1 MFVIW
6 PLTSGCA
13 LQKPNMGLGVILDS
27 AVGVFPYKT
36 GPLLQLLTA
45 LLSDKS
51 TAKKVKLNGLK
62 MPS

>member
-1 MFVIW
+1 
-6 PLTSGCA
+6 
-13 LQKPNMGLGVILDS
+13 MGLGVILDS

-51 TAKKVKLNGLK
+51 TAKKVPTICRNSKN
-62 MPS
+62 P